1 MANEASSNSFPVLK
15 HTVTRMRKQQR
26 YKTHNSSLFSSHRLD
41 TDLKMALLIL
51 LVMLTACAAVP
62 QDLSGKMFIFPQ
74 ETDTANV
81 RLNTSMQSFTAV
93 TACFR
98 SITDLSRNHNL
109 FSLSTPSFHNGFLVF
124 KEAGNNVIDI
134 YVRNN
139 RVTFTDQD
147 YMLNTWQSICT
158 TWDSESE
165 LVQLWLNGKPSIK
178 KFIGGS
184 VITDPIVIVGQ
195 EQDSHGGGFDIN
207 QSFVGMMSDVH
218 MWNYVLSPCEIQ
230 RFIEDLNFTPG
241 NVINWRALEFEA
253 TGRVLVEN
261 KITCE

>member
-1 MANEASSNSFPVLK
+1 IRIK
-15 HTVTRMRKQQR
+15 VTALL
-26 YKTHNSSLFSSHRLD
+26 LFS
-41 TDLKMALLIL
+41 
-51 LVMLTACAAVP
+51 TAYYMR
-62 QDLSGKMFIFPQ
+62 SGK
-74 ETDTANV
+74 AV
-81 RLNTSMQSFTAV
+81 RLSTSMQSFTAV

-139 RVTFTDQD
+139 RVTFTGQD

-178 KFIGGS
+178 KFIVLIPTLCNLYRSRIPMAGDLTS
-184 VITDPIVIVGQ
+184 I
-195 EQDSHGGGFDIN
+195 
-207 QSFVGMMSDVH
+207 MSDVH

-230 RFIEDLNFTPG
+230 RFVEDLNFTPG
-241 NVINWRALEFEA
+241 NMINWRALEFEA

-261 KITCE
+261 KITFC

>member
-1 MANEASSNSFPVLK
+1 
-15 HTVTRMRKQQR
+15 
-26 YKTHNSSLFSSHRLD
+26 
-41 TDLKMALLIL
+41 MALLIL

-62 QDLSGKMFIFPQ
+62 Q
-74 ETDTANV
+74 
-81 RLNTSMQSFTAV
+81 
-93 TACFR
+93 
-98 SITDLSRNHNL
+98 
-109 FSLSTPSFHNGFLVF
+109 
-124 KEAGNNVIDI
+124 EAGNNVIDI
-134 YVRNN
+134 CVRNN
-139 RVTFTDQD
+139 RVTFTGQD

-230 RFIEDLNFTPG
+230 RFVEDLNFTPG
-241 NVINWRALEFEA
+241 NVINWRALEFEV

>member
-1 MANEASSNSFPVLK
+1 MI
-15 HTVTRMRKQQR
+15 
-26 YKTHNSSLFSSHRLD
+26 
-41 TDLKMALLIL
+41 IL
-51 LVMLTACAAVP
+51 SYHC
-62 QDLSGKMFIFPQ
+62 S
-74 ETDTANV
+74 
-81 RLNTSMQSFTAV
+81 
-93 TACFR
+93 CR

-195 EQDSHGGGFDIN
+195 VNLYFLGI
-207 QSFVGMMSDVH
+207 
-218 MWNYVLSPCEIQ
+218 
-230 RFIEDLNFTPG
+230 
-241 NVINWRALEFEA
+241 LENLFMY
-253 TGRVLVEN
+253 
-261 KITCE
+261 